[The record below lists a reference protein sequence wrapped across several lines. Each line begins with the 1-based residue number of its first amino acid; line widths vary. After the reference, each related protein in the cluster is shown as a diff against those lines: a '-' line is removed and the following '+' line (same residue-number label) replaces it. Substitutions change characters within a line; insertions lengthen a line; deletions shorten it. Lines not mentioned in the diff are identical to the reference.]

1 MTNKHL
7 IDSILSSYVFDRFIK
22 AKNAFNN
29 SKELSLLKEEI
40 NVSKRNLAKLK
51 QEEIPLEIKRIKS
64 LEERYDNHPLNLN
77 YQTLKK
83 ELLDLLSPIQELF
96 NNLH

>member
-7 IDSILSSYVFDRFIK
+7 IDSILSSCVFDRFIK

-96 NNLH
+96 NNLR